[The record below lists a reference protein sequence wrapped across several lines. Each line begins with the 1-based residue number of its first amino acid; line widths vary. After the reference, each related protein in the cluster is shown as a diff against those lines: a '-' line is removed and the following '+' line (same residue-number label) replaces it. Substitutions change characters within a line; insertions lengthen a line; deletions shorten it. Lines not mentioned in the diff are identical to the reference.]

1 MVRASLELATDDRP
15 EVLFLFPRSRCISW
29 LLFVARSGMRRQ
41 ESDMNL
47 QAYSLHMVPREFAP

>member
-1 MVRASLELATDDRP
+1 VVRTSLELATDDRP
-15 EVLFLFPRSRCISW
+15 EVLFLFPRSRCISR

-47 QAYSLHMVPREFAP
+47 QAYSLHMDPGEFAP